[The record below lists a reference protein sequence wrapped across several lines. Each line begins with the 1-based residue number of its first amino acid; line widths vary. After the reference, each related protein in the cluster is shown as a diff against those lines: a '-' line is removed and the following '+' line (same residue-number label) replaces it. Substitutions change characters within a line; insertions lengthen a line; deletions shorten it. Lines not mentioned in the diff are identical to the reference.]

1 MLAPLNK
8 LTHIKRN
15 FKWTKVEQ
23 DSFDEI
29 KWIVVYDTLLD
40 YPYFNKT
47 FKIHTDTSAFQLGA
61 FISQKGKPIDFYSR
75 KLNDAQQRYTVME
88 IELIILVDTPK
99 EFRTILL
106 GQKLQIYTDHKKIT
120 CKNNNTGIEVR
131 RRLILQEY
139 GPNI

>member
-40 YPYFNKT
+40 YPYFN
-47 FKIHTDTSAFQLGA
+47 
-61 FISQKGKPIDFYSR
+61 
-75 KLNDAQQRYTVME
+75 
-88 IELIILVDTPK
+88 
-99 EFRTILL
+99 
-106 GQKLQIYTDHKKIT
+106 
-120 CKNNNTGIEVR
+120 
-131 RRLILQEY
+131 RLF
-139 GPNI
+139 